1 MIQAVFVY
9 VFDKWF
15 YKNHDLV
22 QALNISNRGSNSYH

>member
-15 YKNHDLV
+15 YKNRDLV
-22 QALNISNRGSNSYH
+22 QALNISNRDVN